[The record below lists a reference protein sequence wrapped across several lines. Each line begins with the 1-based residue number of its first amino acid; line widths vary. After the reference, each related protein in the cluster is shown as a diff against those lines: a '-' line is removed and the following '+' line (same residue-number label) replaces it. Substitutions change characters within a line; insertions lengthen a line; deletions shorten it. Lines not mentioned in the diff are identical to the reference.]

1 MNMNDDRTDL
11 KEIVHLTG
19 DLLDRISEAGV
30 ERISVA
36 AGNVPAPAFVTA
48 EASNSSSKRR
58 PPAADVKPKSIE
70 GKSPEPAAKSD
81 VAAAL
86 GKIEKTVSK
95 CQKCGLAK
103 TRTSTVFGTGST
115 RPPVLFIGEA
125 PGAEEDRQ
133 GLPFVGRAGQL
144 LTKMLEAVGFKREDV
159 YITNVLKCRPPGN
172 RDPQPD
178 EVECCEPY
186 LLEQLS
192 LLNPHLI
199 CALGRH
205 AAQTLLKTDTGINK
219 LRGSFHDYHGI
230 KILPTFHP
238 AYLLRNPA
246 DKRKAWEDLKKVRAF
261 VDESG
266 A

>member
-1 MNMNDDRTDL
+1 MNDDRADL
-11 KEIVHLTG
+11 KEIARLAG
-19 DLLDRISEAGV
+19 DLLERLAEEGIDRISPGAFAGPMT
-30 ERISVA
+30 A
-36 AGNVPAPAFVTA
+36 HPGNGFPPESPASGTAFRPA
-48 EASNSSSKRR
+48 
-58 PPAADVKPKSIE
+58 
-70 GKSPEPAAKSD
+70 EPAKKASVPD
-81 VAAAL
+81 SAGADIAAAL
-86 GKIEKTVSK
+86 KKIEGTVSK
-95 CQKCGLAK
+95 CRKCGLSK
-103 TRTSTVFGTGST
+103 TRNKTVFGAGST

-144 LTKMLEAVGFKREDV
+144 LTKMLECVGFRREDV

-172 RDPQPD
+172 RDPHPG

-186 LLEQLS
+186 LLEQLA
-192 LLNPHLI
+192 LLKPRLI

-219 LRGSFHDYHGI
+219 LRGTFHEYHGVR
-230 KILPTFHP
+230 ILPTFHP

-246 DKRKAWEDLKKVRAF
+246 DKRKAWDDLKKVRAF

>member
-1 MNMNDDRTDL
+1 MNDDRADL
-11 KEIVHLTG
+11 KEIVRLTG
-19 DLLDRISEAGV
+19 DLLDRLAESGV
-30 ERISVA
+30 ERISIA
-36 AGNVPAPAFVTA
+36 AGNVPDPAFVTA
-48 EASNSSSKRR
+48 EAFSLPPERR
-58 PPAADVKPKSIE
+58 SPAADVKPRSIE
-70 GKSPEPAAKSD
+70 RKSPEPAAESD

-86 GKIEKTVSK
+86 GKLEKTVSK
-95 CQKCGLAK
+95 CRKCGLAK
-103 TRTSTVFGTGST
+103 TRTRTVFGAGST

-144 LTKMLEAVGFKREDV
+144 LTKMLDAVGFNRGDV

-178 EVECCEPY
+178 EVDCCEPY
-186 LLEQLS
+186 LLDQLS
-192 LLNPHLI
+192 LLKPHLI

-205 AAQTLLKTDTGINK
+205 AAQTLLKTDTGINR

-246 DKRKAWEDLKKVRAF
+246 DKRKAWDDLKKIRAF
-261 VDESG
+261 VDENE
-266 A
+266 